1 LEIRQRVRNVGVAV
15 TAAAVLS
22 VGVVMAGNALAEP
35 FHTSTM
41 TRTFTPW
48 LSTTSQGPQYWPVNA
63 GTTVSMECWN
73 TGDYVDGT
81 AKWFWI
87 KSSKYPYTQG
97 YVPANDVG
105 HQWLSSPHCA

>member
-1 LEIRQRVRNVGVAV
+1 
-15 TAAAVLS
+15 
-22 VGVVMAGNALAEP
+22 
-35 FHTSTM
+35 
-41 TRTFTPW
+41 
-48 LSTTSQGPQYWPVNA
+48 
-63 GTTVSMECWN
+63 MECWN